1 MSRPSQ
7 KQKVDK
13 GRTTD
18 EKAAFYE
25 GREYVDFS
33 MGAGARTANPEKLD
47 EERIR
52 EKGREKSNQVR
63 QREQVVGSLKAMC
76 AQLRERYIHE
86 LERLC
91 TLHSIDFATAQSYFV
106 AVGGATNLHWS
117 FQREIKYRNEM
128 RSKTSGPNPTIKP
141 DDPELQR
148 MLVGMDMPVE
158 QFICSSII
166 ANARPAIKA
175 GSSGYTT
182 GGSTVLDWGRNVPTR
197 QESRDY
203 AKAKANAEK
212 QGRPKPPTP
221 VYKWLPVPAADMAKL
236 AGCIAPFTEWCKHS
250 LGDLKVAQNNNN
262 SIGRPVKQHDGDAH
276 VRPPEKP
283 REKHRRAQEL
293 DTPLPQLQTKQV
305 FNTGVNDHGMP
316 WAHGSTA
323 VDNGDD
329 SKLNDELRAMQFMWD
344 QLGKMASV
352 GQWRASMDW
361 LCQIV
366 DMLQDSNAM
375 VFRCDYAYETPDG
388 SRFRNIELDKVS
400 YMDEE
405 LQDLHHLIKESE
417 GKPKFNVATGE
428 SFREYPVLSTYYKSF
443 PYACLFDSRNG
454 TVHVAI
460 AVARKY
466 YNPLYQKLKR
476 ILEHWH
482 EAYMSQ
488 HGGFSP
494 ANVAVRQSIIDDIVF
509 GVGHGRMLCEQP
521 HHFAKDKSGRR
532 VRPRWRW
539 RRYRYGELDSDG
551 GGTLPDTGYPFVA
564 ECCLE
569 GSFEWLV
576 WTNSWFW
583 TKGEKGAWERLH
595 KDDSGV
601 FRSPGWMEGDDDP
614 EDMQCYARFIP
625 GSMML
630 DVRPLL
636 SPMFAQARGR
646 QEWEGQQKDN
656 FIDAVLGPVPKKL
669 SFPKP
674 AEPESSQTTVIADS
688 EPEPAEPPAI
698 AMQRQQADALAAFQ
712 EQQRDDLAAFQE
724 QQADDRRAS

>member
-63 QREQVVGSLKAMC
+63 QREQVVDSLQAMC
-76 AQLRERYIHE
+76 VQLHEQYIHE

-91 TLHSIDFATAQSYFV
+91 TLHAIDFKTAQSYFK
-106 AVGGATNLHWS
+106 AEGGATAGFWS

-128 RSKTSGPNPTIKP
+128 RSKTSGPNPKIKP
-141 DDPELQR
+141 DDPELQKI
-148 MLVGMDMPVE
+148 LVGMDMPVE

-166 ANARPAIKA
+166 ANARPSGKP
-175 GSSGYTT
+175 GSSKYKT
-182 GGSTVLDWGRNVPTR
+182 GGSTVLDWGRNVLTR

-203 AKAKANAEK
+203 AKAKADAEE

-221 VYKWLPVPAADMAKL
+221 VYMWRPVPAADMAKL

-283 REKHRRAQEL
+283 REKPRRAQEL
-293 DTPLPQLQTKQV
+293 DAPLLQLQTKQV
-305 FNTGVNDHGMP
+305 FNTGVNDHGMR

-323 VDNGDD
+323 VDNEHDF
-329 SKLNDELRAMQFMWD
+329 KLNDELRAMQFMWD
-344 QLGKMASV
+344 QLGEMASV
-352 GQWRASMDW
+352 GKWRASMDC
-361 LCQIV
+361 LCQII
-366 DMLQDSNAM
+366 DMFQNSNAM

-400 YMDEE
+400 YMDED
-405 LQDLHHLIKESE
+405 LKNLHHLIKESE
-417 GKPKFNVATGE
+417 GKPQFNVATGE

-443 PYACLFDSRNG
+443 PYACLFDSRYG

-460 AVARKY
+460 AMVRKY
-466 YNPLYQKLKR
+466 YTPLYQKLKK

-482 EAYMSQ
+482 GACMSQ
-488 HGGFSP
+488 NGGFSN
-494 ANVAVRQSIIDDIVF
+494 AAVRQSIVDDIVF
-509 GVGHGRMLCEQP
+509 GVGHGRVLWEQP
-521 HHFAKDKSGRR
+521 PSAKDTSGR
-532 VRPRWRW
+532 RPRWRR
-539 RRYRYGELDSDG
+539 RRYRYGELESDG
-551 GGTLPDTGYPFVA
+551 DGTLPDTGYPLVA

-576 WTNSWFW
+576 WTDSWFW
-583 TKGEKGAWERLH
+583 TKDEKGVWERLP
-595 KDDSGV
+595 KDRDGA
-601 FRSPGWMEGDDDP
+601 FLPPGWMEGDDDP

-636 SPMFAQARGR
+636 SPMFA
-646 QEWEGQQKDN
+646 
-656 FIDAVLGPVPKKL
+656 
-669 SFPKP
+669 
-674 AEPESSQTTVIADS
+674 
-688 EPEPAEPPAI
+688 
-698 AMQRQQADALAAFQ
+698 
-712 EQQRDDLAAFQE
+712 
-724 QQADDRRAS
+724 

>member
-7 KQKVDK
+7 KQKVGK
-13 GRTTD
+13 GRTTE

-25 GREYVDFS
+25 GREFVDFS

-63 QREQVVGSLKAMC
+63 QREQVVDSLQAMC
-76 AQLRERYIHE
+76 VQLHEQYIHE

-91 TLHSIDFATAQSYFV
+91 TLHAIDFKTAQSYFK
-106 AVGGATNLHWS
+106 AEGGATAGFWS

-128 RSKTSGPNPTIKP
+128 RSKTSGPNPKIKP
-141 DDPELQR
+141 DDPELQKI
-148 MLVGMDMPVE
+148 LVGMDMPVE
-158 QFICSSII
+158 QFICSSIL
-166 ANARPAIKA
+166 ANARPAGKA
-175 GSSGYTT
+175 GSSCYTT
-182 GGSTVLDWGRNVPTR
+182 GGNTVLVWGRTVPTKR
-197 QESRDY
+197 ESKLYD
-203 AKAKANAEK
+203 KAKADAEK
-212 QGRPKPPTP
+212 QGLPTP
-221 VYKWLPVPAADMAKL
+221 TPPVYMWHPVPAADMAKL
-236 AGCIAPFTEWCKHS
+236 AGCIAPFTEWCKHH

-283 REKHRRAQEL
+283 REKPRHPPLA
-293 DTPLPQLQTKQV
+293 TPLSQLTTKQV
-305 FNTGVNDHGMP
+305 TDTGVDYAHGTR
-316 WAHGSTA
+316 WAHGSAA
-323 VDNGDD
+323 VDNGDNF
-329 SKLNDELRAMQFMWD
+329 KLNDELRAMQFMWHH
-344 QLGKMASV
+344 LGLVASV

-366 DMLQDSNAM
+366 DMFQDSNAM

-417 GKPKFNVATGE
+417 GKPQFNVATGE

-460 AVARKY
+460 AVVRKY

-476 ILEHWH
+476 TLEHWH
-482 EAYMSQ
+482 GAYMSQ
-488 HGGFSP
+488 NGGFSP

-521 HHFAKDKSGRR
+521 PHFAKDKSGRR

-551 GGTLPDTGYPFVA
+551 DGTLPDTGYPFVA

-569 GSFEWLV
+569 GSFEWLL

-583 TKGEKGAWERLH
+583 IKGETGAWEPLH
-595 KDDSGV
+595 KDISGV

-614 EDMQCYARFIP
+614 DEMQCYARFIP

-630 DVRPLL
+630 DVRSLL
-636 SPMFAQARGR
+636 SPMFA
-646 QEWEGQQKDN
+646 
-656 FIDAVLGPVPKKL
+656 
-669 SFPKP
+669 
-674 AEPESSQTTVIADS
+674 
-688 EPEPAEPPAI
+688 
-698 AMQRQQADALAAFQ
+698 
-712 EQQRDDLAAFQE
+712 
-724 QQADDRRAS
+724 

>member
-1 MSRPSQ
+1 MVDAHIVSPLDMSRPSQ
-7 KQKVDK
+7 KQKVGK
-13 GRTTD
+13 GRTTE

-25 GREYVDFS
+25 GREFVDFS
-33 MGAGARTANPEKLD
+33 MGVGARTANPEKLD

-63 QREQVVGSLKAMC
+63 QREQVVDSLQAMC
-76 AQLRERYIHE
+76 VQLHEQYIHE

-91 TLHSIDFATAQSYFV
+91 TLHAIDFKTAQSYFK
-106 AVGGATNLHWS
+106 AEGGATAGFWS

-128 RSKTSGPNPTIKP
+128 RSKTSGPNPKIKP
-141 DDPELQR
+141 DDPELQKI
-148 MLVGMDMPVE
+148 LVGMDMPVE
-158 QFICSSII
+158 QFICSSIL
-166 ANARPAIKA
+166 ANARPAGKA
-175 GSSGYTT
+175 GSSCYTT
-182 GGSTVLDWGRNVPTR
+182 GGNTVLVWGRTVPTKR
-197 QESRDY
+197 ESKLYD
-203 AKAKANAEK
+203 KAKADAEK
-212 QGRPKPPTP
+212 QGLPTP
-221 VYKWLPVPAADMAKL
+221 TPPVYMWHPVPAADMAKL
-236 AGCIAPFTEWCKHS
+236 AGCIAPFTEWCKHH

-283 REKHRRAQEL
+283 REKPRHPPLA
-293 DTPLPQLQTKQV
+293 TPLSQLTTKQV
-305 FNTGVNDHGMP
+305 TDTGVDYAHGTR
-316 WAHGSTA
+316 WAHGSAA
-323 VDNGDD
+323 VDNGDNF
-329 SKLNDELRAMQFMWD
+329 KLNDELRAMQFMWHH
-344 QLGKMASV
+344 LGLVASV

-366 DMLQDSNAM
+366 DMFQDSNAM

-417 GKPKFNVATGE
+417 GKPQFNVATGE

-460 AVARKY
+460 AVVRKY

-476 ILEHWH
+476 TLEHWH
-482 EAYMSQ
+482 GAYMSQ
-488 HGGFSP
+488 NGGFSP

-521 HHFAKDKSGRR
+521 PHFAKDKSGRR

-551 GGTLPDTGYPFVA
+551 DGTLPDTGYPFVA

-569 GSFEWLV
+569 GSFEWLL

-583 TKGEKGAWERLH
+583 IKGETGAWEPLH
-595 KDDSGV
+595 KDISGV

-614 EDMQCYARFIP
+614 DEMQCYARFIP

-630 DVRPLL
+630 DVRSLL
-636 SPMFAQARGR
+636 SPMFA
-646 QEWEGQQKDN
+646 
-656 FIDAVLGPVPKKL
+656 
-669 SFPKP
+669 
-674 AEPESSQTTVIADS
+674 
-688 EPEPAEPPAI
+688 
-698 AMQRQQADALAAFQ
+698 
-712 EQQRDDLAAFQE
+712 
-724 QQADDRRAS
+724 